1 MKKILCVGLL
11 PEMVGGL
18 TVSGIMK
25 RFLLTFALLCAALPA
40 AAQDGSPRMEVL
52 PDDIT
57 IPEAPNTPD
66 DPKKPACEHG
76 ILALI
81 IPEDEADGDPFY
93 ECKEEA
99 VKAPDYSAL
108 TPNAERQARL
118 EGLFE
123 RLKDEADAQS
133 AELIAE
139 EIWALWLDS
148 GSDTVNF
155 ILRRGMAAQTRGEL
169 KLARHMFDNVTTLE
183 PDYPEGWARSSRLA
197 YEEEDFSRA
206 LTEASRT
213 LVIEPRHFYALWTM
227 GNVFEKLGRQEEAL
241 EAYREA
247 GKLYPELKAVK
258 ERLGT
263 LESNVKG
270 DVL

>member
-1 MKKILCVGLL
+1 M
-11 PEMVGGL
+11 
-18 TVSGIMK
+18 
-25 RFLLTFALLCAALPA
+25 
-40 AAQDGSPRMEVL
+40 
-52 PDDIT
+52 
-57 IPEAPNTPD
+57 
-66 DPKKPACEHG
+66 
-76 ILALI
+76 
-81 IPEDEADGDPFY
+81 
-93 ECKEEA
+93 
-99 VKAPDYSAL
+99 
-108 TPNAERQARL
+108 
-118 EGLFE
+118 
-123 RLKDEADAQS
+123 
-133 AELIAE
+133 IAE
-139 EIWALWLDS
+139 EVWALWLDS

-213 LVIEPRHFYALWTM
+213 LIIEPRHFYALWTM

-258 ERLGT
+258 DRLGT
-263 LESNVKG
+263 LESNLKG